1 MIEIFL
7 LPWTMAKW
15 TSSLGIWLF
24 ILSFI
29 RQSDTYFTTMQ
40 WCKDKINR
48 QKSKIFDKSDLQ
60 YKDGDNT

>member
-15 TSSLGIWLF
+15 IFSLGIWIF
-24 ILSFI
+24 IISFI
-29 RQSDTYFTTMQ
+29 KQTDTYFTTIQ
-40 WCKDKINR
+40 WCKNKFNR
-48 QKSKIFDKSDLQ
+48 QKNKIFDKSDLQ